1 MLLNLA
7 EHTVSVND
15 PRQIEQDK
23 LIVRVLKVKSIRF
36 ITMENFGNVEDLTF
50 YNEYISIIISRNRT
64 QFFAQYVQCIS
75 QLHVSAHF
83 RPPSGCSSS
92 L

>member
-36 ITMENFGNVEDLTF
+36 ITMENFGNVED
-50 YNEYISIIISRNRT
+50 
-64 QFFAQYVQCIS
+64 
-75 QLHVSAHF
+75 
-83 RPPSGCSSS
+83 
-92 L
+92 